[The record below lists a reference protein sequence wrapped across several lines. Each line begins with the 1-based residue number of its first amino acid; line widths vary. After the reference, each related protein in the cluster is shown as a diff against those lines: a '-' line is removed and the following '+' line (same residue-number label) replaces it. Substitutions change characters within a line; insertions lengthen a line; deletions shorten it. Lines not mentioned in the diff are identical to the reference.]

1 MFTERELLKQLGAEI
16 EGISRYLWVSVF
28 SNDTS
33 FMLLGNINML
43 MVVHSLQSVLQLTL
57 VHNP

>member
-28 SNDTS
+28 SNDTP
-33 FMLLGNINML
+33 FMLLGDGSAQPT
-43 MVVHSLQSVLQLTL
+43 VCVAGYACA
-57 VHNP
+57 